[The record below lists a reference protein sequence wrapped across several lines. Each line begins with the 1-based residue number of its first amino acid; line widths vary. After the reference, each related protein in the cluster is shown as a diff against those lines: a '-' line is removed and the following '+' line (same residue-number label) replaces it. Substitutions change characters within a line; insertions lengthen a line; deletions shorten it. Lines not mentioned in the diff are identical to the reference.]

1 MLMMYISQ
9 PTVNQISLFL
19 LSRVFTNKEPDEVSI
34 IETPYGGRL
43 VIVMPEGNMFYVH
56 LKDNQLIRNKKRWS
70 QVNIKILFLRIKNNL
85 CNTVKCWLFTWIRLS
100 MGAFSD
106 HVPVLPAW
114 LERIQCQKPSENNSK
129 FFCLAFFCHWA
140 FSHKWCWIHQASL
153 LKLVIHW
160 FSDLNKLISLHAKI
174 LLRWSNLH

>member
-1 MLMMYISQ
+1 MYISQ

-85 CNTVKCWLFTWIRLS
+85 CNTVKC
-100 MGAFSD
+100 
-106 HVPVLPAW
+106 
-114 LERIQCQKPSENNSK
+114 
-129 FFCLAFFCHWA
+129 
-140 FSHKWCWIHQASL
+140 
-153 LKLVIHW
+153 
-160 FSDLNKLISLHAKI
+160 
-174 LLRWSNLH
+174 